1 MQDLISQEECCVQYN
16 IESSFILALGEYG
29 LLEITTVA
37 ETTYVHTEQLHEL
50 EKFIRLH
57 YDLNINVEGID
68 AIAHL
73 LSKVQNLQQK
83 NDYLRRRLLI
93 LGDDK
98 GIV

>member
-16 IESSFILALGEYG
+16 IELSFIQALGEYG

-37 ETTYVHTEQLHEL
+37 ETAYVHTEQLLEL

-57 YDLNINVEGID
+57 YDLNINMEGID

-73 LSKVQNLQQK
+73 LGKLSSLQQK
-83 NDYLRRRLLI
+83 NDHLRKRLLV
-93 LGDDK
+93 LGDDED
-98 GIV
+98 IL

>member
-16 IESSFILALGEYG
+16 IESSFIQALGEYG

-37 ETTYVHTEQLHEL
+37 ETTYVHAEQLHEL

-57 YDLNINVEGID
+57 YDLNINMEGID

-93 LGDDK
+93 LGDDE
-98 GIV
+98 GII

>member
-16 IESSFILALGEYG
+16 IESSFIQALGEYG

-37 ETTYVHTEQLHEL
+37 ETMYVHTEQLHEL

-57 YDLNINVEGID
+57 YDLNINMEGID
-68 AIAHL
+68 AIAQL
-73 LSKVQNLQQK
+73 LSKVQSLQQK

-93 LGDDK
+93 LGDDEHTA
-98 GIV
+98 

>member
-16 IESSFILALGEYG
+16 IESSFIQALGEYG

-37 ETTYVHTEQLHEL
+37 ETMYVHMEQLHEL

-57 YDLNINVEGID
+57 YDLNINIEGID

-73 LSKVQNLQQK
+73 LSKLNSLQQR
-83 NDYLRRRLLI
+83 NEYLRKRLLV
-93 LGDDK
+93 LGDEED
-98 GIV
+98 IV

>member
-16 IESSFILALGEYG
+16 IESSFIQALGEYG
-29 LLEITTVA
+29 LLEITTVS

-57 YDLNINVEGID
+57 YDLNINMEGID

-73 LSKVQNLQQK
+73 LSKMQNLQQK

-93 LGDDK
+93 LGDDED
-98 GIV
+98 IV

>member
-16 IESSFILALGEYG
+16 IESSFIQALDEYG

-57 YDLNINVEGID
+57 YDLNINMEGID

-73 LSKVQNLQQK
+73 LSKLNSLQQR
-83 NDYLRRRLLI
+83 NEYLRKRLLV
-93 LGDDK
+93 LGDDEDA
-98 GIV
+98 V

>member
-16 IESSFILALGEYG
+16 IELSFIQALGEYG

-37 ETTYVHTEQLHEL
+37 ETAYVHTEQLHEL

-57 YDLNINVEGID
+57 YDLNINMEGID

-73 LSKVQNLQQK
+73 LGKLNRLQQK
-83 NDYLRRRLLI
+83 NDHLRKRLLV
-93 LGDDK
+93 LGDEEDTL
-98 GIV
+98 